1 MFSKS
6 ALLAGVGAGFAT
18 ATNSQPNYDMM
29 WKDFK
34 GTFGKLYNGI
44 DEESS
49 RFGVFKAN
57 VDIIQAANNK
67 NVPYT

>member
-1 MFSKS
+1 
-6 ALLAGVGAGFAT
+6 
-18 ATNSQPNYDMM
+18 MM

-34 GTFGKLYNGI
+34 GTVEKLYNGI

-67 NVPYT
+67 TLLYSWGVN

>member
-1 MFSKS
+1 
-6 ALLAGVGAGFAT
+6 
-18 ATNSQPNYDMM
+18 MM

-49 RFGVFKAN
+49 RFGAFKAN

-67 NVPYT
+67 NLSYT

>member
-1 MFSKS
+1 MFSKL

-18 ATNSQPNYDMM
+18 ATNSQLNYDMM

-34 GTFGKLYNGI
+34 DTFGKLYNGI

-49 RFGVFKAN
+49 RFRVFKGN
-57 VDIIQAANNK
+57 VDIIQAASNK
-67 NVPYT
+67 NLSYS